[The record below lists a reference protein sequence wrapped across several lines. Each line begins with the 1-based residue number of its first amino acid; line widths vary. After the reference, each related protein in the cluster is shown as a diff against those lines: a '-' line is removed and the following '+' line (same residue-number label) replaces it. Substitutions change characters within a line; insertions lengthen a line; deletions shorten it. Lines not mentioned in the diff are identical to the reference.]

1 MYDTEPLSALP
12 DSCVAAITEIRT
24 DDKEMK
30 RLAELGII
38 KNAQLKV
45 VMHGSGGSP
54 VAFEI
59 HGVTLALRREDCDKI
74 YVQRLTHK
82 RTVLLVG
89 NPNVGKSTIF
99 NALTGLHQHTGN
111 WCGKT
116 VTGAEGCIHIQ
127 GEQIRCIDTPGT
139 YAIDAS
145 SAEEAVTARVLRE
158 IPHDLVICVC
168 DATCPVRGIALA
180 LELQAA
186 GEHVIVC
193 MNLMDEAA
201 KKEIK
206 PDLHKISMHLHMP
219 VFGVAAKKKSTLRP
233 LLDAVVNDQSEAS
246 EPYTLDHAAAI
257 QKASEICADTI
268 KFSTRCKNHDRQ
280 IDKFVAGKFW
290 KYPIMI
296 CLLLLIFWLTM
307 VGANYP
313 SALLSDFFAAICKA
327 LRNLAEM
334 LHCPQW
340 LSGAI
345 IDGVLRGTGWVVS
358 VMLPPMAIFFPMFTL
373 LEDVGLLPRIAFNL
387 DHSCAKCRACGKQAL
402 TMTMGFGCNAV
413 GVTEC
418 RIIQSKRE
426 RLIAILTNSLV
437 PCNGRFPAL
446 LAIVSIFF
454 AGDDMFSSL
463 RSAGIMTLLIL
474 LCVGVTF
481 AASMFLSRTFLRG
494 QPSSFILELP
504 PYRKPQIGHVILRS
518 VLDRTIFVLGRAVMT
533 AAPVSLLIWMLAN
546 ICICGQSLL
555 QWLAGFMELPGA
567 LIGLDGVMLLAFLL
581 GLPANE
587 IVLPVALTAYLG
599 CSTLTDYD
607 SLDSLHSLLTSHGWT
622 MQTAVCFLIFTLFH
636 SPCATTLLTVYKE
649 TRSKRWTFAAFLLPT
664 VIGITL
670 CMIVVGITHL
680 L

>member
-1 MYDTEPLSALP
+1 MYDAEPLSALP
-12 DSCVAAITEIRT
+12 DGCLAVISDIRT
-24 DDKEMK
+24 DDNEKK

-38 KNAQLKV
+38 IDSKLKV

-54 VAFEI
+54 IAFEI
-59 HGVTLALRREDCDKI
+59 HGVTLALRKEDCDKI
-74 YVQRLTHK
+74 FVQRLTHK

-99 NALTGLHQHTGN
+99 NAMTGLHQHTGN

-116 VTGAEGCIHIQ
+116 VSGAEGCIHIQ

-145 SAEEAVTARVLRE
+145 SAEEAITARVLRE

-186 GEHVIVC
+186 GEHVILC

-206 PDLHKISMHLHMP
+206 TDLNKISMHLHMP

-246 EPYTLDHAAAI
+246 EPYTLDHVAAI

-268 KFSTRCKNHDRQ
+268 KYSTRCKNHDRQ

-296 CLLLLIFWLTM
+296 CLLLLIFWVTM

-313 SALLSDFFAAICKA
+313 SALLSDFFAAICTA
-327 LRNLAEM
+327 LRNLAGM

-345 IDGVLRGTGWVVS
+345 IDGILRGTGWVVS

-387 DHSCAKCRACGKQAL
+387 DHCCAKCRACGKQAL

-446 LAIVSIFF
+446 LAILSIFF
-454 AGDDMFSSL
+454 AGDDMLSSL

-474 LCVGVTF
+474 LCVAVTF

-555 QWLAGFMELPGA
+555 QWLAGFMEPPGA

-622 MQTAVCFLIFTLFH
+622 MRTAVCFLIFTLFH

-670 CMIVVGITHL
+670 CMIIVGITHL